1 MVRTVCS
8 LLICAFLVT
17 IPVGCGDGAVDQN
30 DAKMEGTPP
39 AGGGSKKFAP
49 PKG

>member
-1 MVRTVCS
+1 MIRTVCL

-17 IPVGCGDGAVDQN
+17 IPVGCGGSVDQN
-30 DAKMEGTPP
+30 EAKMEGTPP